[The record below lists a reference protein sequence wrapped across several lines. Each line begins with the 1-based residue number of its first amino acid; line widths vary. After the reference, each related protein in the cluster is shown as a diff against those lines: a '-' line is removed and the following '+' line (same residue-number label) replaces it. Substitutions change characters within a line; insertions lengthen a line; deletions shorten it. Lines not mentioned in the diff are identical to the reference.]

1 MKYDEHDIPQF
12 QEEVC
17 KKTCKMKGKC
27 INEGKNNHWY
37 LMCPHYFNWKI
48 GYVSFISEQE
58 KYYEEHPEEVEKRKQ
73 ENKELAKKIRATK
86 KEGK

>member
-1 MKYDEHDIPQF
+1 MKYDEKEVPQF

-27 INEGKNNHWY
+27 ISDGRDNHWY

-48 GYVSFISEQE
+48 GYVSFIEEQE
-58 KYYEEHPEEVEKRKQ
+58 EYYEEHPEEVEKKKQ
-73 ENKELAKKIRATK
+73 ENKELAKKMREARK
-86 KEGK
+86 KK